1 MEAALLEQRSRR
13 ELLDF
18 ILASGSRTREKL
30 AEADR
35 LLSAIRSKMESEP
48 ALKELLGNLTEALW
62 VPEPPLPSSAEE
74 VGRRLEDYEKQ
85 LDVLIARLR
94 AILEAVEHVGKLAP
108 RVRELEGRLST
119 WAAVLKDVN
128 PPLYSEL
135 SKFNSRLSRVLS
147 GLSALDLDRA
157 AEMLSGL
164 VKEGE
169 QLEAKARAEYN
180 KAIRLMLGELEATR
194 ELVQK
199 ALRLAMPHER
209 LELEESEKKLLEI
222 AEKLSSAKMTP
233 VPLSPPQVYAEL
245 SRVKRLAS
253 EKLTTALS
261 PLEARVLDAY
271 SKLASSA
278 EARLFMLHEVVELV
292 SRKAEAPL
300 SETLSALYELSK
312 KGLIRVFAKVA

>member
-35 LLSAIRSKMESEP
+35 LLSAIRSKVESEP